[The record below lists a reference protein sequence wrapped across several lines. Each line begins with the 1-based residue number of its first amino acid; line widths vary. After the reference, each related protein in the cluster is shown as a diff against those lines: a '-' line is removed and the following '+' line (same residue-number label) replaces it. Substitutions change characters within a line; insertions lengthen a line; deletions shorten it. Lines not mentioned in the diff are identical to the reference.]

1 MEFSRSQT
9 FIFSDSP
16 LHLLLGAIFNP
27 TRKYDFVPNLEVN
40 GTNLETKEEMKLLG
54 LKIRNDL
61 SWKSNTDSMVKRA
74 YNKLWMIKR
83 LIRQG
88 ANLEDLTDIY
98 VKQVRSILEFGV
110 PVWNSGLTQEEVS
123 DIERVQKFVCTL

>member
-1 MEFSRSQT
+1 
-9 FIFSDSP
+9 
-16 LHLLLGAIFNP
+16 
-27 TRKYDFVPNLEVN
+27 
-40 GTNLETKEEMKLLG
+40 
-54 LKIRNDL
+54 
-61 SWKSNTDSMVKRA
+61 MVKRA

-110 PVWNSGLTQEEVS
+110 PVWNSGLT
-123 DIERVQKFVCTL
+123 